1 MCRCLASIVSLP
13 LQRRKMQLRARGS
26 AAMGGT
32 LRAGLHITA
41 RGARAAA
48 AFDKRARSRKPS
60 TEALQGDQNR
70 AVAAEN
76 SIQAGS
82 TTQQGAAH
90 ANPRDMVTT
99 ASAVSSPAQWVER
112 TLQYDVA
119 KLQNLAEM
127 FAGVEVATER
137 PRTTASVEQY
147 LQRPQRSR
155 CQVSTFH
162 HREHDSRPTS
172 TSTSNPLNRDS
183 VSTSPTGSTVEA
195 GDEVCKASA
204 VRSLAS
210 AVLTH
215 APPRVTDLLHNLV
228 RVHTSEK
235 SSSSGMQLQ
244 APSSHDAAEALASM
258 LAASRLYRYWTD
270 PSVGTNLLPIEETLS
285 AAGAAVTLHSLSI
298 LASAFEASALSFRG
312 TCTPSAQEVTSR
324 LSEQAECRAREQKEE
339 KQDAW
344 QAAAVWHRDKISA
357 YRCLLH
363 KFLHFFTEEL
373 TLFGDSSLPVSSAT
387 FARMDLLSLAV
398 FSLVKAAD
406 VCADSAA
413 KPPRRGADTAARVE
427 EFSAESV
434 TCQLQRLSLLVST
447 MCTRLSSPTEVVT
460 RTTSERQLERFYGT
474 RCVPMVAGQA
484 KRLAMQMRAPSSA
497 PSLAVCVPALQSIVL
512 IFAVS
517 VLRRAVAIERVAV
530 HTRSNDMAL
539 AARAEATRT
548 PEESEERLT
557 SEAAAPRCLT
567 GDEKV
572 QLAKYVELLWAEIK
586 PKPIISSSEISQL
599 QHRTAHTAL
608 NVSLAT
614 WWKAAAAASASPS
627 TSRWGQKP
635 QHIAALLCS
644 YNSLLAECQAALPVF
659 AAHGAAQTTTPRLV
673 SATASSVSPDLSW
686 FVPFHGRLIRVGLDL
701 QLEATVLAA
710 LHLGIEPRAPPT
722 PATAI
727 AKWITSRRM
736 QRLRRRGASGGAD
749 LNTRPSED
757 TGTDALWAGVYRL
770 CGGVRVAAA
779 ELLYCAITEV
789 CCRVAQRPMPR
800 ADSDS
805 TVPPQRPL
813 RSQQGSLPSAAHTD
827 KRVASSGYAAA
838 AALVNS
844 VSRTFFA
851 VPRMQ
856 YLFACYTD
864 ATYTDRASEEE
875 CRRVYAA
882 CLGVLAWLRELAA
895 PFGVRLAG
903 PQAPRASDVIQDG
916 QPQREPRSDEWQVCG
931 TTSAVAMDGAFFF
944 AYYLYHWPEE
954 TGRRVSSSSSTATQ
968 ATRTALEAALAS
980 DGVVSRMPRPSISPL
995 LTGATAVEYTKEM
1008 LFQLQYDTARQLRHL
1023 RATDRLHHFTGELQD
1038 KAKLLQD
1045 ATLRQRHVMSTL
1057 SVVQAHRKQP
1067 TLLWMPLSQVQE
1079 TIFLFDQ
1086 YPQLFRYIE
1095 SARTL
1100 CARGD
1105 AEREDGEVVPSDGVR
1120 EYPKVHVGDLTCT
1133 FARIHGYLVKRLHVL
1148 SGILREYRSLLLE
1161 SSPHGAINS
1170 SAIREDPSASVA
1182 TSATS
1187 PFHRWLL
1194 DNATRSPQLEVHRR
1208 NNYGWAHE
1216 WAVQLHE
1223 EFPRLPAQ
1231 MEGALRWAKGVARTL
1246 DRMERTMTDTHQK
1259 GLFINV
1265 VKSQQQYRELQ
1276 RARSALSALEATPVD
1291 AAQPVCIEEPQMRDL
1306 VVQRDSERVPLGVVL
1321 DGGARILRV
1330 QASVVRP
1337 AAVADSSDEVEGDL
1351 LESPFAR
1358 ALAQQPQED
1367 QDQLGMSHR
1376 VCDFADVV
1384 GWRVVRVD
1392 GNIVQTGRDVAAE
1405 VRGKTTFTVTLQ
1417 SCSRSEEAHGMA
1429 VPAQVG

>member
-13 LQRRKMQLRARGS
+13 SQRRKMQLRGRS
-26 AAMGGT
+26 CTAMGGT

-48 AFDKRARSRKPS
+48 VFDKRARSRKPS
-60 TEALQGDQNR
+60 TETLQGNQNR
-70 AVAAEN
+70 AVAAED

-82 TTQQGAAH
+82 TTQQGSAH
-90 ANPRDMVTT
+90 ANTRDIVAT
-99 ASAVSSPAQWVER
+99 ASVVSSPVPWVER
-112 TLQYDVA
+112 TLQYDAA
-119 KLQNLAEM
+119 KVQNLAKV
-127 FAGVEVATER
+127 FAGVEAATER

-155 CQVSTFH
+155 CQVSTFY

-172 TSTSNPLNRDS
+172 TPNPLNRDS

-195 GDEVCKASA
+195 GVEGCKASA
-204 VRSLAS
+204 MRSLAS

-215 APPRVTDLLHNLV
+215 APPRVTDLVLNLV

-235 SSSSGMQLQ
+235 PPSLGMQVQ
-244 APSSHDAAEALASM
+244 APSLHDAAEALASM
-258 LAASRLYRYWTD
+258 LAASRLYRYWTG
-270 PSVGTNLLPIEETLS
+270 PSVGTTLLPMEETLS

-324 LSEQAECRAREQKEE
+324 LSEQAEYRSREQKEE

-344 QAAAVWHRDKISA
+344 QAAAVWRHDNISA
-357 YRCLLH
+357 YRSLLH
-363 KFLHFFTEEL
+363 QLLHFFTEEL
-373 TLFGDSSLPVSSAT
+373 TLFADSSLPVTSTT
-387 FARMDLLSLAV
+387 FPRMDLLSLAV

-406 VCADSAA
+406 VCVDSAA

-434 TCQLQRLSLLVST
+434 KGQLQRLSLLVST
-447 MCTRLSSPTEVVT
+447 MCARLSSPTEVVT
-460 RTTSERQLERFYGT
+460 GTSSEWQLERFYGT
-474 RCVPMVAGQA
+474 RCVPMLASQA
-484 KRLAMQMRAPSSA
+484 KRLAMQMRAPGSA
-497 PSLAVCVPALQSIVL
+497 PSLAGCVPALQSMVL

-517 VLRRAVAIERVAV
+517 VLRRAVAVERAAA
-530 HTRSNDMAL
+530 HARCNDTAQ
-539 AARAEATRT
+539 AARAEATET
-548 PEESEERLT
+548 PEESEAELT
-557 SEAAAPRCLT
+557 SEAAAPRCVT
-567 GDEKV
+567 GGEKV

-586 PKPIISSSEISQL
+586 PKPIMSPSEISQL

-614 WWKAAAAASASPS
+614 WWKAAAAASVSPS
-627 TSRWGQKP
+627 TPHWSQRP

-644 YNSLLAECQAALPVF
+644 YNSLLAECQAALPIL
-659 AAHGAAQTTTPRLV
+659 AARGAAQTATPRLV

-701 QLEATVLAA
+701 QLEATLLAA

-722 PATAI
+722 PATPI
-727 AKWITSRRM
+727 AKWITSRHM

-749 LNTRPSED
+749 LNTRPSEA

-779 ELLYCAITEV
+779 ELLYCSITEV
-789 CCRVAQRPMPR
+789 CCRVAQRPMSR
-800 ADSDS
+800 ADSGS
-805 TVPPQRPL
+805 MVPPQRPL
-813 RSQQGSLPSAAHTD
+813 RSQQGSLPSATHTN
-827 KRVASSGYAAA
+827 KRVANSGYAAA

-864 ATYTDRASEEE
+864 ATYTDRATEEE

-903 PQAPRASDVIQDG
+903 SQAPHTSDVIQDG

-944 AYYLYHWPEE
+944 TYYLYHWPEE
-954 TGRRVSSSSSTATQ
+954 TGRRVSSFSSSATQ

-995 LTGATAVEYTKEM
+995 LTGATAMDYTKEM
-1008 LFQLQYDTARQLRHL
+1008 LFQLQHDTARQLRHL
-1023 RATDRLHHFTGELQD
+1023 RATDRLHHFTGELLD

-1045 ATLRQRHVMSTL
+1045 ATLRQRHIMSTL

-1067 TLLWMPLSQVQE
+1067 TMLWMPLSQVQE
-1079 TIFLFDQ
+1079 MIFLFDQ

-1100 CARGD
+1100 GARGD
-1105 AEREDGEVVPSDGVR
+1105 AEREEGGEMVPSDGVR

-1161 SSPHGAINS
+1161 SSPHGAIHS
-1170 SAIREDPSASVA
+1170 SAIRDDPSASVA

-1246 DRMERTMTDTHQK
+1246 DRMERTMMDTHQK

-1276 RARSALSALEATPVD
+1276 RTRSTLSAVKAAPVD
-1291 AAQPVCIEEPQMRDL
+1291 AAQAFCNEEPQLRDL

-1358 ALAQQPQED
+1358 ALAPHPQRDE
-1367 QDQLGMSHR
+1367 DQLGMSHR

-1417 SCSRSEEAHGMA
+1417 PCSRSEEAHGMA